1 MRIPDSRTV
10 DFSILKSQF
19 KTIPE
24 AHRVFKV
31 KILDVNGGQASLLYD
46 GHTITAHVDEEGL
59 QNLTNGETLS
69 VRILSNE
76 ENTMILQ
83 AVDRQTPT
91 GLSENDYLAS
101 LLNGFGYKAN
111 SSNLFK
117 AKFLLACHLPVTE
130 EMLQAMDKSIR
141 LSGLKEKPASS
152 LAAAINLSRF
162 SEQENMSL
170 SKLIKQFDNPSTL
183 QSFIYSLREELLSI
197 FSSRDL
203 LPGSKQYL
211 AHQFAKNFLENY
223 LIDLPH
229 LLGNDNQLSL
239 VSRLFNLSEKMALVL
254 THIISLAFVSAKEK
268 GFQSKDNVRGD
279 TYLKGKQEEFL
290 KANLFQLVFNDNAK
304 DAPPFFYFSLP
315 TEFRNDLGLFNI
327 LYFPKEAS
335 SETTADKVRSY
346 RFLFNISDTELG
358 SILFDLTLKEQ
369 TINLEINANEKS
381 TVLLI
386 KKNLKLLRSIMA
398 EANYNL
404 SHVIILQKETSIL
417 ESASKIL
424 NMPIRK
430 LDISI

>member
-31 KILDVNGGQASLLYD
+31 KILDVNGRQASLLYD

-183 QSFIYSLREELLSI
+183 QSFIY
-197 FSSRDL
+197 L

-315 TEFRNDLGLFNI
+315 TELRNDLGLFNI
-327 LYFPKEAS
+327 LYFPNEAS

-358 SILFDLTLKEQ
+358 SILFDITLKEQ